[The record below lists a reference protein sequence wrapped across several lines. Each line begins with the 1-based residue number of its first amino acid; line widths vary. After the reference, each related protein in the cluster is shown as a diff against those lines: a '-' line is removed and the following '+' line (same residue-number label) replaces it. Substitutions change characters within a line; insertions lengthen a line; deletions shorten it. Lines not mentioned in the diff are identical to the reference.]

1 MTHAEKAANLFS
13 NKFNCAQS
21 VFASFSEDLGIPEE
35 TALKTGA
42 CFGSGMKKGEVCGAC
57 TGALM
62 ALGMK
67 YGHSDGN
74 DNESKQKS
82 GEMAV
87 LFLEEFKKA
96 NGSYIC
102 RELLGCD
109 IGTKDGLESAM
120 SKNLF
125 TEFCPKMVISATE
138 IAEKIMAT

>member
-1 MTHAEKAANLFS
+1 
-13 NKFNCAQS
+13 
-21 VFASFSEDLGIPEE
+21 
-35 TALKTGA
+35 
-42 CFGSGMKKGEVCGAC
+42 
-57 TGALM
+57 
-62 ALGMK
+62 MK
-67 YGHSDGN
+67 YGHCDCD

-109 IGTKDGLESAM
+109 IGTKEGLEYAM

-125 TEFCPKMVISATE
+125 TEFCPKMVISAAE
-138 IAEKIMAT
+138 ITEKIMSK

>member
-1 MTHAEKAANLFS
+1 MTKTELAFEYHK
-13 NKFNCAQS
+13 KGFNCAQS
-21 VFASFSEDLGIPEE
+21 VFASFSEDLGISEK

-67 YGHSDGN
+67 YGHCDGDDN
-74 DNESKQKS
+74 DSKQKS
-82 GEMAV
+82 SEMTV

-109 IGTKDGLESAM
+109 IGTKEGLEYAM

-125 TEFCPKMVISATE
+125 TEFCPKMVISAAE
-138 IAEKIMAT
+138 IAEKIMSK

>member
-1 MTHAEKAANLFS
+1 MTHSEKAAEFFS
-13 NKFNCAQS
+13 NNFNCAQS
-21 VFASFSEDLGIPEE
+21 VFASFSDELGLSEE
-35 TALKTGA
+35 IALKTGA

-67 YGHSDGN
+67 YGHSDRN
-74 DNESKQKS
+74 DNDSKQKS

-87 LFLEEFKKA
+87 KFLEEFKKT

-125 TEFCPKMVISATE
+125 TEFCPKMVISAAE
-138 IAEKIMAT
+138 IAENIMSK